1 MDEEDVLIY
10 TLDTMNLISR
20 DEQTCSLPRSMPTV
34 KQPQW
39 IRIHPGTFLARA
51 LEPPL
56 TEMSQELHVMG
67 FEDEDPDLPVMPMML
82 AFTCKQG
89 TAGLHS
95 WNRLRN
101 ETLQACVLN
110 PHMTAF
116 YRMCKANELIKRR
129 RVEVKPHF
137 LTDWFHNCY
146 LNLQHAFPI
155 NCCQIFMSTEPPLNR
170 KLASFV
176 EGARSLFEV
185 RKGNSDFESYL
196 IINQFH
202 HFGYPMRTGDT
213 IYQRLCPDFACASL
227 MMILV
232 LRGTLTITILE
243 YGTLTVKEGDTLIL
257 PTGLYTTNAAQQVST
272 LTLLA
277 A

>member
-1 MDEEDVLIY
+1 MLIY
-10 TLDTMNLISR
+10 TLDIMNMLSR

-39 IRIHPGTFLARA
+39 IRIHPGTFLAKA
-51 LEPPL
+51 LLPPVKK
-56 TEMSQELHVMG
+56 MAPELHVMG
-67 FEDEDPDLPVMPMML
+67 FDDEDSDLPVVPMML
-82 AFTCKQG
+82 AFTCNDEQG
-89 TAGLHS
+89 AFTAFE

-116 YRMCKANELIKRR
+116 YRMCKAHEVKRR

-137 LTDWFHNCY
+137 ITDWFHNCY
-146 LNLQHAFPI
+146 LNLQHAFPT
-155 NCCQIFMSTEPPLNR
+155 NCCQIFMSTEKPLNR

-176 EGARSLFEV
+176 EGARALFEV
-185 RKGNSDFESYL
+185 SEGNSDFESYL

-202 HFGYPMRTGDT
+202 PFGYPSSLRTGDT
-213 IYQRLCPDFACASL
+213 IYQRLCPDFASATL

-257 PTGLYTTNAAQQVST
+257 PTGLYTTNAAQQVCT